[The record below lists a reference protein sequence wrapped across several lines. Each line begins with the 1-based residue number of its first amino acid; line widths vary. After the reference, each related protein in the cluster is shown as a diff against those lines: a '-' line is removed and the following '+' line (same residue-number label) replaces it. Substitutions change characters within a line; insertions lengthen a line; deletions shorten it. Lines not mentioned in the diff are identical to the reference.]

1 MILFSCSTLNIF
13 SYNTLFADDC
23 FSCLPPYAGW
33 LTSTEKANYDSFV
46 QALRQGYVQL
56 QSVQD
61 DRATQWVRKR
71 VYLCIGRGGVICCLD
86 CCLSHFY
93 KTLLNSLLLL
103 TNQSFL
109 LPLCSNCLLIF
120 ETHILIL

>member
-1 MILFSCSTLNIF
+1 MIYDFIFVLNSEYIFIQYTL
-13 SYNTLFADDC
+13 ADDC

-61 DRATQWVRKR
+61 DRVTQWVRR
-71 VYLCIGRGGVICCLD
+71 ERESLFVHREGGLFVV
-86 CCLSHFY
+86 
-93 KTLLNSLLLL
+93 
-103 TNQSFL
+103 
-109 LPLCSNCLLIF
+109 
-120 ETHILIL
+120 